1 MTREEEKMEG
11 KAIAKSVRISP
22 IKARLVIDLIRG
34 KKVDEAVRILENT
47 NKKSSELVLR
57 VLNSAMAN
65 AVNNFGLDKNKL
77 FVTEARVDAGPVMK
91 RVMFDSRSH
100 IGHKDR
106 RTSHIIVV
114 VAER

>member
-1 MTREEEKMEG
+1 MEG

-34 KKVDEAVRILENT
+34 KKVDEAVTILENR
-47 NKKSSELVLR
+47 NKKSSGIVLK
-57 VLNSAMAN
+57 VLNSAVAN
-65 AVNNFGLDKNKL
+65 AVNNFKLDQNKL
-77 FVTEARVDAGPVMK
+77 YVKEARVDTGPVMK

-106 RTSHIIVV
+106 RTSHIVIV
-114 VAER
+114 VAEK